1 MAHRGGFITSPA
13 PKAVADGM
21 KPPGVPFIAFAVGG
35 IAGAS
40 CGVTNAGSAYCWGQN
55 YFGSL
60 GDGVCTAGAITKA
73 ASFHVRTAV
82 SVRCPPRLF
91 HSCQRGRHGPE

>member
-40 CGVTNAGSAYCWGQN
+40 CGFTNAGSAYCWGEN
-55 YFGSL
+55 YFGSI
-60 GDGVCTAGAITKA
+60 GDRRLYSWGYNEGSVISRPDSGIG
-73 ASFHVRTAV
+73 AV
-82 SVRCPPRLF
+82 SSSAVPLVSTRPTRP
-91 HSCQRGRHGPE
+91 